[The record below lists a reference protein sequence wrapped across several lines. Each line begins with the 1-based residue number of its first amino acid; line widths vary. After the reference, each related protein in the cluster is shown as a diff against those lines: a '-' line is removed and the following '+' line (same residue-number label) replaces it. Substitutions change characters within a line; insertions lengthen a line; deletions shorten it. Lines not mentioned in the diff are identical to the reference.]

1 MSEIDEVLQLFGF
14 LTLDEVTPE
23 GLKRAFK
30 VNIIRAHPDK
40 GGSPE
45 LFDKMLNSYMF
56 LTETVQRVYGGRA
69 TLQNIITPDEL
80 KGLRP
85 DEIVNRFLEEFEN
98 KYFNTK
104 FEEVHKSEGHGY
116 QDWLKNKSEETNLID
131 GEFGDATQKP
141 PTFIFNELQDF
152 NKAFEENV
160 KKNKPEP
167 SAIILHPEAMA
178 YVSGDVLGTE
188 IIDAPNGDYTSAPF
202 LRPEYTDVFSAFN
215 ATNTITDKVAI
226 FQDTN
231 KNLDALIAER
241 NQAITPLNCTELK
254 AIQEYE
260 KKKLDNNISNL
271 SNIRAFYEHDTNI
284 KTSILNWPV
293 EALHGPQ
300 AYKGFVINL

>member
-14 LTLDEVTPE
+14 FTLDEVTPE

-141 PTFIFNELQDF
+141 PTFVFNELQDF
-152 NKAFEENV
+152 NRVFEETV

-178 YVSGDVLGTE
+178 YVSGDVLGTD
-188 IIDAPNGDYTSAPF
+188 IIETHEGGYTSAAF
-202 LRPEYTDVFSAFN
+202 TNPEYTDVFSAFTT
-215 ATNTITDKVAI
+215 ANTIADKVTT
-226 FQDTN
+226 FKDTN
-231 KNLDALIAER
+231 RSLEDIMNER
-241 NQAITPLNCTELK
+241 NSEIKPLTMNEHQALFDF
-254 AIQEYE
+254 E
-260 KKKLDNNISNL
+260 KKKFAEQTKHLEQVKNFFEFDAKQSRQL
-271 SNIRAFYEHDTNI
+271 E
-284 KTSILNWPV
+284 NWPP
-293 EALHGPQ
+293 EKDI
-300 AYKGFVINL
+300 KGFTIDF

>member
-45 LFDKMLNSYMF
+45 AFDMMLNSYMF

-178 YVSGDVLGTE
+178 YVSGDVLGTD
-188 IIDAPNGDYTSAPF
+188 IIESVAEREGGYTSAAF
-202 LRPEYTDVFSAFN
+202 CNPEYTDVFSAFTT
-215 ATNTITDKVAI
+215 ANTIADKVTT
-226 FQDTN
+226 FKDTN
-231 KNLDALIAER
+231 RSLEDIMNER
-241 NQAITPLNCTELK
+241 NSEIKPLTMNERQALFDF
-254 AIQEYE
+254 E
-260 KKKLDNNISNL
+260 KKKVAEQTKHLEQVKNFFEFDGKQSRQL
-271 SNIRAFYEHDTNI
+271 E
-284 KTSILNWPV
+284 NWPP
-293 EALHGPQ
+293 EKDI
-300 AYKGFVINL
+300 KGFTIDF